1 MLNWRRKTTNKSQ
14 TNFDMNTVKSESGT
28 PDAGEWSKAVQGY
41 AEKGKLI
48 TFPSGKKVKTP
59 YQRPFQRMG
68 FASQD
73 TLEKWMKQGMSMAAI
88 AECLEKDIHISA
100 MGSSVSETQKKA
112 KEAAAL
118 VTEAVRKLKEAAA
131 LMKDGL
137 RELPGPDDLCVICQV
152 NPSLFPML
160 FLADIE
166 RKPTGR
172 HRKPHPCPPSLLPDC
187 SRTVSRVSTEGIKK

>member
-1 MLNWRRKTTNKSQ
+1 
-14 TNFDMNTVKSESGT
+14 MNTVKSESGT

-152 NPSLFPML
+152 NPHCSLCC
-160 FLADIE
+160 FL
-166 RKPTGR
+166 RTSNGFQPTGR

>member
-1 MLNWRRKTTNKSQ
+1 
-14 TNFDMNTVKSESGT
+14 MNTVKSESGT

-112 KEAAAL
+112 ERGRRPCHRGRPQ
-118 VTEAVRKLKEAAA
+118 TQ
-131 LMKDGL
+131 GSG
-137 RELPGPDDLCVICQV
+137 GPD
-152 NPSLFPML
+152 
-160 FLADIE
+160 E
-166 RKPTGR
+166 RRLTGIA
-172 HRKPHPCPPSLLPDC
+172 
-187 SRTVSRVSTEGIKK
+187 GA

>member
-73 TLEKWMKQGMSMAAI
+73 TLENG
-88 AECLEKDIHISA
+88 
-100 MGSSVSETQKKA
+100 
-112 KEAAAL
+112 
-118 VTEAVRKLKEAAA
+118 
-131 LMKDGL
+131 
-137 RELPGPDDLCVICQV
+137 
-152 NPSLFPML
+152 
-160 FLADIE
+160 
-166 RKPTGR
+166 
-172 HRKPHPCPPSLLPDC
+172 
-187 SRTVSRVSTEGIKK
+187 